1 MTEDMPGAVFLE
13 DVIRGKCCC
22 LRCGCRA
29 ARWLVPVCANLDVAG
44 VGCEREQRS
53 WVWARTMRGSEL
65 RVGGVN
71 QDLRPPGAC
80 AVRATLC
87 DNGEL
92 GADGRSE
99 AGQPVLAAARAWQGT
114 RHGTHQTR
122 PRRQLTAVSRG

>member
-1 MTEDMPGAVFLE
+1 VTEDMPGAVFLE

-65 RVGGVN
+65 RYRRREPGPEATWCMCSAC
-71 QDLRPPGAC
+71 DALRQW
-80 AVRATLC
+80 RA
-87 DNGEL
+87 
-92 GADGRSE
+92 GR
-99 AGQPVLAAARAWQGT
+99 
-114 RHGTHQTR
+114 
-122 PRRQLTAVSRG
+122 RRS

>member
-1 MTEDMPGAVFLE
+1 MLLVLGASANS
-13 DVIRGKCCC
+13 DRGCGRGRCAGANWVI
-22 LRCGCRA
+22 
-29 ARWLVPVCANLDVAG
+29 
-44 VGCEREQRS
+44 
-53 WVWARTMRGSEL
+53 
-65 RVGGVN
+65 GGVN